1 LTDQEVIKEEI
12 DSIIKDILT
21 MYENS
26 GKKVS
31 GEFARGLEARY
42 TPLSAEIWGY
52 KYLAGRPPGKMP
64 VEKVNGKIQAVKS
77 LLEWVKNKGIF
88 SYKNEYEARSIAYA
102 IAKSIAEKGSNK
114 NYTLNIYEKVIT
126 PERIDKIID
135 RISQLNVNRIITEIT
150 ASFELLE
157 KNV

>member
-1 LTDQEVIKEEI
+1 VTDQEVIREEI
-12 DSIIKDILT
+12 DSIIKDILI

-42 TPLSAEIWGY
+42 TPISAEIWGY
-52 KYLAGRPPGKMP
+52 KYLAGRPGGKMP
-64 VEKVNGKIQAVKS
+64 PAKA
-77 LLEWVKNKGIF
+77 LESWVRQKGIF
-88 SYKNEYEARSIAYA
+88 QIKSDSQARSIAFA
-102 IAKSIAEKGSNK
+102 IARKIGQKGSNK